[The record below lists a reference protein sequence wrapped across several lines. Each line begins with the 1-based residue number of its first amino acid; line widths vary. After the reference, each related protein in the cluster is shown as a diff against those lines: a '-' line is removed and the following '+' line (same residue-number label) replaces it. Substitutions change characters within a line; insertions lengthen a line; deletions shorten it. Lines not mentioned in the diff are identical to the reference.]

1 MREFWGR
8 IESLGA
14 MIGGMTADPCKWDAV
29 VEFSNRIMD
38 RKEEVER
45 EEQAE
50 LRRGRLIAET
60 ERSIGE
66 TRGRTGQPASRR
78 LGRTNQEK

>member
-1 MREFWGR
+1 MMR
-8 IESLGA
+8 
-14 MIGGMTADPCKWDAV
+14 GMTADPRKWDAV
-29 VEFSNRIMD
+29 VEFSTRIMD

-45 EEQAE
+45 KEQAE

-60 ERSIGE
+60 ERIIGE
-66 TRGRTGQPASRR
+66 IRRRTGQPASRR